1 MTTTIRARGPHEL
14 LAYIPFRLGYRPQ
27 DSAVLVSLRTPRG
40 RVGLVARVDL
50 DDLADLEQGPQ
61 VARTLVTHLCSDGA
75 ARAVLVVYADADL
88 RAGGAPAARERA
100 AVEHWTDAAE
110 GTLGAPEVW
119 VVTPT
124 GYYSA
129 DCLDEACCPSAGRSL
144 EELESTEVGAHM
156 VLAGATVA
164 TSRAQATSIP
174 VLDTVH
180 RRRASRAAA
189 RWRARRDAALATQ
202 DHEALAVWRGE
213 GLEAWR
219 EATDLLEQHGR
230 AALETPGAV
239 GAPGSPVTEALPA
252 ALLGRL
258 EVALESVPVRDAV
271 LLSFVAGNDELASL
285 TAAAVVGERVES
297 GTASVLA
304 AIVDPEVGLPPEP
317 GRARCARDVLEA
329 VAGAGRRGGQA
340 PALTLL
346 ALLAWWDGDGVLAT
360 DRLAAAL
367 DADPGYRLALLVER
381 ALEAG
386 LAPGW
391 ARSPGARGQATR
403 RGRNAR

>member
-1 MTTTIRARGPHEL
+1 MTTTIRARGPQEL

-27 DSAVLVSLRTPRG
+27 DSGVLVSLRTSRG

-50 DDLADLEQGPQ
+50 DDLADLEHGPQ
-61 VARTLVTHLCSDGA
+61 VARTLVSHLSSDGA
-75 ARAVLVVYADADL
+75 TRAVLVVYADVDL

-110 GTLGAPEVW
+110 GFLGRPEVW
-119 VVTPT
+119 VVTGT
-124 GYYSA
+124 GYHGA
-129 DCLDEACCPSAGRSL
+129 DCVDRRCCPPGGRPL
-144 EELESTEVGAHM
+144 AELESTEVGAHM

-164 TSRAQATSIP
+164 SSRAQATAVP
-174 VLDTVH
+174 VLDAVA

-189 RWRARRDAALATQ
+189 RWRARRDAALATH
-202 DHEALAVWRGE
+202 DHDALAAWRQE
-213 GLEAWR
+213 GLDAWR
-219 EATDLLEQHGR
+219 AATARVEERCR
-230 AALETPGAV
+230 ALAQ
-239 GAPGSPVTEALPA
+239 GAPGGRSTHPAPVQATI
-252 ALLGRL
+252 LGRL

-285 TAAAVVGERVES
+285 TATSVAGEQVEVGTAAALAAVV
-297 GTASVLA
+297 
-304 AIVDPEVGLPPEP
+304 DPDAGLPPDP
-317 GRARCARDVLEA
+317 LRARCAREVLEA

-391 ARSPGARGQATR
+391 ARRQDRRARRAT
-403 RGRNAR
+403 